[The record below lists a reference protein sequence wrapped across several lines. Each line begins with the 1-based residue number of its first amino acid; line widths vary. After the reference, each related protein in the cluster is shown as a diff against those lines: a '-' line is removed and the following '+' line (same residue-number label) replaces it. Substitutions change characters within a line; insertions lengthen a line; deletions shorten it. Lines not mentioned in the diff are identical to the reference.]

1 MEQPWLAHYER
12 SVPAHIDYPAVP
24 LHNLLEESA
33 RDFPDRPAVS
43 LLLRYLG
50 PVRFG
55 GRLTYRQL
63 LPEVDRFA
71 AALYAIGVRKGD
83 RIALLLPNLPQ
94 FVIAFYG
101 AARLGAVIV
110 NNNPTYTAAELE
122 HQFSDT
128 GAETVILVSSLYAR
142 FKEFHAHTAIKR
154 IIVTDIADYV
164 PSPMKMLV
172 ENNLRR
178 DGLMVDVPEV
188 SGVYHWHRLLNAHP
202 ERPHRVDVR
211 PDDPILLQFTGG
223 TTGVPKAAVLTHRNV
238 VANTI
243 QSSYWLA
250 KVERGHE
257 QFLGA
262 IPFFHVYGMTIAM
275 SLSVY
280 AAGEL
285 LIVPDPRQLDMVMR
299 VIQREHVTVFPGVPA
314 MYIGI
319 INHPRVAKYN
329 LRSIKACISG
339 AAPLPME
346 VQVQFGEIT
355 GGRLVEGYGL
365 TEAAPVTHCNPVYGQ
380 RKAGSIGL
388 PLPDVEAR
396 IVDYETLEDQPVGQ
410 EGELWLRGPQ
420 VMAGYW
426 NRPDETAKTITS
438 DGWLRTGDIA
448 RMDDQGYFFIVDRLK
463 DIIIA
468 SGFNIIPRE
477 VEEVLFQHPKVQDAV
492 VAGVP
497 DPYRGETV
505 KAYLVLKPGQTATPA
520 EIRTF
525 CKERLAPYKVPALVE
540 FRSELPKTMVGKVLR
555 RALVEEETNKRAVS
569 MI

>member
-319 INHPRVAKYN
+319 INHPRVAKY
-329 LRSIKACISG
+329 
-339 AAPLPME
+339 
-346 VQVQFGEIT
+346 
-355 GGRLVEGYGL
+355 
-365 TEAAPVTHCNPVYGQ
+365 
-380 RKAGSIGL
+380 
-388 PLPDVEAR
+388 
-396 IVDYETLEDQPVGQ
+396 
-410 EGELWLRGPQ
+410 
-420 VMAGYW
+420 
-426 NRPDETAKTITS
+426 
-438 DGWLRTGDIA
+438 
-448 RMDDQGYFFIVDRLK
+448 
-463 DIIIA
+463 
-468 SGFNIIPRE
+468 
-477 VEEVLFQHPKVQDAV
+477 
-492 VAGVP
+492 
-497 DPYRGETV
+497 
-505 KAYLVLKPGQTATPA
+505 
-520 EIRTF
+520 
-525 CKERLAPYKVPALVE
+525 
-540 FRSELPKTMVGKVLR
+540 
-555 RALVEEETNKRAVS
+555 
-569 MI
+569 